1 MTKKTCFVLM
11 GFGEKTDYRT
21 QRKLDLDKT
30 YKIIRAA
37 VEECDLECIRA
48 DDIIHAGV
56 IDKPMYEQLLEA
68 DIAIADL
75 STSNENAIYE
85 LGVRHA
91 LRPHTTI
98 VIAESEFCFPFDL
111 NHVLIRH
118 YQHLGTGIDFEEA
131 DRLKTELK
139 KAITKLVD
147 NHEVDSP
154 VYTFLTDL
162 SPPMRREALAMAPP
176 PSAETVVG
184 GNEAAERAS
193 EKVIPSK
200 DATFSVLLEAFHNAR
215 KNDDF
220 ASAKVLVSQL
230 RKLQPGDPY
239 LIQQHALVTYKSKQ
253 PDAVSALHEA
263 KAILQQKLSPQSSND
278 PETLGLWGA
287 IHKRLWELEQDRHF
301 LDEAISAYERGFFL
315 RRDYYTGINYA
326 YLLNVR
332 AATQSDEKDAI
343 ADRVIAKRVRQ
354 QILAIVDTTLE
365 TMPKDATGQP
375 ADRYEAYWLG
385 ATRLEALLGTG
396 EVDKLEQEKMV
407 LFSEAPENWMK
418 DTTEHQLKQLKSLL

>member
-98 VIAESEFCFPFDL
+98 VIAESEFSFPFDL

-139 KAITKLVD
+139 KAITKLV
-147 NHEVDSP
+147 NNQEVDSP
-154 VYTFLTDL
+154 VYTFLPDL
-162 SPPMRREALAMAPP
+162 SPPMRQEALAMAQP
-176 PSAETVVG
+176 PSAETILGVD
-184 GNEAAERAS
+184 EAAERAS
-193 EKVIPSK
+193 EKALPSK

-215 KNDDF
+215 KIDDF
-220 ASAKVLVSQL
+220 ASAKVLVGQL

-263 KAILQQKLSPQSSND
+263 KAILQQKLSPQSTND

-287 IHKRLWELEQDRHF
+287 IHKRLWELEQDKQF

-332 AATQSDEKDAI
+332 AATQSNDEDAI

-354 QILAIVDTTLE
+354 QILDIVDTTLE

-375 ADRYEAYWLG
+375 ADPYEAYWLG

-418 DTTEHQLKQLKSLL
+418 DTTEHQLEQLKTIL